1 MKSSRSIKTA
11 LFKAVQNLAPEAL
24 SFHMLDSLSEEQIEN
39 LLTVAD
45 RAVMAE
51 MREAAAGIDD
61 VPPHEFVDY
70 AAGHSRVLLKYLSVR
85 AILCGDVEED
95 DDFSDFGVF

>member
-11 LFKAVQNLAPEAL
+11 VFKAVQKLDPESL
-24 SFHMLDSLSEEQIEN
+24 SFHLMDSLSEEQIDN

-45 RAVMAE
+45 RAVMVE
-51 MREAAAGIDD
+51 MREAAAGIAD

-70 AAGHSRVLLKYLSVR
+70 VAEHSRVLLRYLSVR
-85 AILCGDVEED
+85 AILCGDTQED
-95 DDFSDFGVF
+95 DDFSDLRIF

>member
-11 LFKAVQNLAPEAL
+11 VFKAVQKLDPEAL
-24 SFHMLDSLSEEQIEN
+24 AFHLLDSLSEEQIDN

-51 MREAAAGIDD
+51 MREAAAGIDE
-61 VPPHEFVDY
+61 VPPPEFVDY
-70 AAGHSRVLLKYLSVR
+70 AAGHSRVLLNYLSIR
-85 AILCGDVEED
+85 AMLRGGLQDED
-95 DDFSDFGVF
+95 DLSDLKIF